1 MGGLKNVYA
10 IGAGKFNQ
18 FFSNNIHAV
27 DFKAI
32 AYSTAL
38 HDRGSLGYSVH
49 CTTYYYA
56 WTFIILK

>member
-38 HDRGSLGYSVH
+38 HDRLG
-49 CTTYYYA
+49 
-56 WTFIILK
+56 ILYIALHTIMHGHLSF